1 MRDKSGG
8 HTGAAKSGYG
18 IATALITAFG
28 ITIPAM
34 FILAAVLTFTD
45 FPEKYTTYAVL
56 LATLSGLFAAGFKAG
71 LYNEKDGIIKGGLAG
86 LVYMLILYLLSSIV
100 YKDFMLSPHSIIM
113 IVTGILSGVIGA
125 MLGSGKRTKPVSRT
139 GFKNKF
145 SDPLKKY
152 RK

>member
-1 MRDKSGG
+1 MQEKTGG
-8 HTGAAKSGYG
+8 RVGTAKSGYG
-18 IATALITAFG
+18 IGAGLITAFA

-56 LATLSGLFAAGFKAG
+56 LATLSGLFAAGYKAG
-71 LYNEKDGIIKGGLAG
+71 LYNEKDGIIKGGLIG
-86 LVYMLILYLLSSIV
+86 LIYMLILYLLSSIV
-100 YKDFMLSPHSIIM
+100 YKDFMLGQRSIIM
-113 IVTGILSGVIGA
+113 IVTGILSGVIGSL
-125 MLGSGKRTKPVSRT
+125 LGAGRKAKPASKT
-139 GFKNKF
+139 GFKSKF